1 MDKIYILFLIV
12 GIASIA
18 MAFFGKLRPNIMYKK
33 RPSGELQ
40 SPERQRFGFFVYLLM
55 GIMFLMEA
63 VAVSIP
69 QWQTYQVEI
78 ILTIVMVMTVVML
91 LMFWKILLSRY
102 ERYRSSGL
110 IIVLLLS
117 ALMLAFTAY
126 FWYIGI
132 VNS

>member
-78 ILTIVMVMTVVML
+78 ILTIDMVMTVVML